1 MRLKLARASLIVS
14 LLLPLYFMTAA
25 VGVKF
30 GLWSWQTGL
39 VKMIIQFGAP
49 LIGLTLLLGLVA
61 TAATLLRKPR
71 TGWRMA
77 LAGLLVPVLALAY
90 VGQVQSRSASIPPI
104 HDIATDIADP
114 PVFSPAVMAA
124 RQAVGANPVSPMNAQ
139 MGGLPAYQG
148 PAFAALSAK
157 TLGQVGHEA
166 YPAVRPLALSAPP
179 AKVAAAAEAEVKA
192 KGWTLATSNP
202 AVIEATAESFWFGF
216 KDDVAIRIRPG
227 ANGGSVVDVRST
239 SRVGLSDIGAN
250 AARIEAFLAGLKVRA
265 EAGQPPGG

>member
-14 LLLPLYFMTAA
+14 LLLPFYFMTAA
-25 VGVKF
+25 LGVKF

-39 VKMIIQFGAP
+39 VTMIAQLGAP
-49 LIGLTLLLGLVA
+49 LLGLTLLLGLVA
-61 TAATLLRKPR
+61 TGATLFRKPR

-90 VGQVQSRSASIPPI
+90 VGQVQSRSARIPPI
-104 HDIATDIADP
+104 HDISTDIADP

-124 RQAVGANPVSPMNAQ
+124 REAVGANPVSAMDAPM
-139 MGGLPAYQG
+139 GSLPAYQG
-148 PAFAALSAK
+148 PDFAALAAK

-166 YPAVRPLALSAPP
+166 YPAVRPLALSADP
-179 AKVAAAAEAEVKA
+179 ARVAAAAEAEAKA
-192 KGWTLATSNP
+192 QGWTLATSNL
-202 AVIEATAESFWFGF
+202 AGGVIEATAETFWFGF

-265 EAGQPPGG
+265 EAS

>member
-25 VGVKF
+25 LGVKF

-39 VKMIIQFGAP
+39 VKMIIQLGAP
-49 LIGLTLLLGLVA
+49 LIGLTLLLGLAA
-61 TAATLLRKPR
+61 TAATLLKKPR

-77 LAGLLVPVLALAY
+77 LAGLLVPVLTLVYA
-90 VGQVQSRSASIPPI
+90 GQVQSRSAAIPPI
-104 HDIATDIADP
+104 HDVATDIADP

-124 RQAVGANPVSPMNAQ
+124 RKAVGANPVSPMNAP
-139 MGGLPAYQG
+139 MGSLPAYQG
-148 PAFAALSAK
+148 PGFAALSAK

-202 AVIEATAESFWFGF
+202 GGGVIEATAESFWFGF

-250 AARIEAFLAGLKVRA
+250 AARIEAFLAGLKARA
-265 EAGQPPGG
+265 EAG